1 MEPITFYRFIKQW
14 EIKIPA
20 FQQDYVQSRPSA
32 KKKLRGLLEA
42 MKKALD
48 ESKPLV
54 LDYVYGEEDGD
65 AFVPIDGQQRL
76 TTLYLLHLYAFR
88 DKEADW
94 KDHFDYEVGPYS
106 QKALRAIRN
115 GLATFKTD
123 DKLLPH
129 LLNDPRME
137 TVYLDDDSVLSF
149 LEALSLIDEVFR
161 DVKDLAER
169 LQADDCPIVFFFL
182 SSDGLGNSHDLYIKM
197 NARGKL
203 LNPFENFKAEL
214 FKYVFVKPEDKK
226 RIDVDYYDFLYS
238 LFANIHPAEERVKQT
253 DALFRYLL
261 VDFAF
266 RLDKTQRDDTSNDGL
281 ELAEQPFRRLIA
293 LFDLWLKLK
302 KEDEEYFQKHFLSN
316 RFLNLPELKSEGEKT
331 KNYLPLTTLYAFSQF
346 AIKSQDIDIQAFKKF
361 ARIMWNLIP
370 NSNIDKPERF
380 ASALDSIDLFPNE
393 MYEDAAKWMAENE
406 NGLRFFNEKQ
416 QREESRKAKLIL
428 SDFAYE
434 AAFIQAEEDPYFLGQ
449 TAFALALSPNGGHQ
463 HFTKDFSNVQS
474 LLEFRKDDN
483 DDILLH
489 RALMVFG
496 FYGMTNGRHR
506 NFYFEGGNRY
516 FDYRRLLTDE
526 GDDFETFKLLYSNL
540 DFEKPLK
547 GQLQALVDGEECLK
561 HPCGSPRQE
570 AFRTLLIKQPC
581 LWGFMKNNT
590 YDDIEHSYR
599 LLERKY
605 LSGRYAEPFT
615 LALAHYLGSEDH
627 YHYGQGNKESETYWK
642 TDNGQKVTFEFRD
655 ESDSGSFYL
664 DGKRENTNDFGKLSK
679 RLNA

>member
-1 MEPITFYRFIKQW
+1 MEPMTFYRFIRQW
-14 EIKIPA
+14 RIKIPA
-20 FQQDYVQSRPSA
+20 FQRDYVQARPSA
-32 KKKLRGLLEA
+32 QKKLRGLLAA

-48 ESKPLV
+48 DGKPLI
-54 LDYVYGEEDGD
+54 LDYVYGEEENND
-65 AFVPIDGQQRL
+65 FIPLDGQQRL
-76 TTLYLLHLYAFR
+76 TTLYLLHLYAF
-88 DKEADW
+88 KGEEADW
-94 KDHFDYEVGPYS
+94 KDHFDYEVGPYPK
-106 QKALRAIRN
+106 KALRAIRH
-115 GLATFKTD
+115 GLSTFKEEED
-123 DKLLPH
+123 ILSH
-129 LLNDPRME
+129 LLFDPGME

-161 DVKDLAER
+161 GFADLAER
-169 LQADDCPIVFFFL
+169 LRADDCPIAFFFL

-214 FKYVFVKPEDKK
+214 FKYDFVQPEDKK

-238 LFANIHPAEERVKQT
+238 LFANVHPAEERVKQT

-261 VDFAF
+261 VDSAF
-266 RLDKTQRDDTSNDGL
+266 RLDKTQRADTSNDGL

-302 KEDEEYFQKHFLSN
+302 KEDEAYFQKHFLSN

-346 AIKSQDIDIQAFKKF
+346 AIKSQDIQAFKKF

-428 SDFAYE
+428 SDSAYE

-581 LWGFMKNNT
+581 LWGFMKNNI